1 LLKNV
6 QNVLVTRGPM
16 GAVLLTNKGAWSARL
31 GTKDIPVR
39 TVGCGD
45 HLLAGFVAEVV
56 AGKDPETALVTAL
69 AVATARAMSS
79 RMEEFDVEIMRQAVG
94 NVVVEKI

>member
-16 GAVLLTNKGAWSARL
+16 GAVLVTSEGAWCARL
-31 GTKDIPVR
+31 ATKDVPVR

-45 HLLAGFVAEVV
+45 HLLAGFLSDVT
-56 AGKDPETALVTAL
+56 AGRGQEEALVTAL
-69 AVATARAMSS
+69 AVATARAMSR
-79 RMEEFDVEIMRQAVG
+79 RMAEFDPEIMRSAMG
-94 NVVVEKI
+94 NVVIEKI